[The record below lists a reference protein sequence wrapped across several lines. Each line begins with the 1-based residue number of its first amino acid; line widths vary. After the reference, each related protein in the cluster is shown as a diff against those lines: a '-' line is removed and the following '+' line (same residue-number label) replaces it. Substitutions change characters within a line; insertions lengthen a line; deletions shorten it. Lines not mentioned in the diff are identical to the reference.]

1 MIVQIAIDALKAAEI
16 QGVHNDN
23 ITEDIPANVRNEKVT
38 RIVVVEED
46 SDYTFIGDGVDDAG
60 MYRTQLKIQVGDPS
74 RQRAKAVCL
83 LATQIVQRTFESM
96 RFHDVGVH
104 GIEKGNKSVGRP
116 DNNKFEELFVATR
129 TLIFINQFE
138 P

>member
-1 MIVQIAIDALKAAEI
+1 MIVQIAIDALKAAKI
-16 QGVHNDN
+16 QGVRNDN
-23 ITEDIPANVRNEKVT
+23 ITEDLPANVRDEKVT
-38 RIVVVEED
+38 RIVVFEED
-46 SDYTFIGDGVDDAG
+46 SAYTSIGDGVDEAG

-96 RFHDVGVH
+96 RFRDARVH
-104 GIEKGNKSVGRP
+104 GVEKSDKSIGRWKS
-116 DNNKFEELFVATR
+116 DKQEELFLATR
-129 TLIFINQFE
+129 TLIVMNQFE